1 MARMARSGRAMALER
16 RSREATN
23 ARHFRAGVYTLA
35 TLLLLGVLAV
45 TINLSFGLPFNLSLF
60 PPGQDYSVKAAFT
73 DANGV
78 SRGADVVING
88 HTVGQVSG
96 VDLSGNRAVV
106 TMRVSPHYAP
116 LHQFTT
122 ARIRYSTL
130 LAQKYIEIT
139 PVNGG
144 AEIASGGT
152 IRSDNTLSPVDFD
165 QFLSALDPE
174 TRARLQTLIQQAGS
188 GLDGQQLTIND
199 LLTQLNGLSQESV
212 APLSTFHQ
220 HSADLDRIIA
230 NLAIVSN
237 RLAQSHQ
244 QLGDLVGSM
253 SDVTGTLAE
262 KDTALASLITHLGN
276 VMGDFNATLA
286 GNEKNFHT
294 TIVTLDPLMSQ
305 LNGTLTLVYSDSQMM
320 IGQINVN
327 NKVLQ
332 PQLVSATSQRDGEG
346 NILRQFFVVYPACD
360 PSPTPIPQSSG
371 SCQHGSA
378 SSAAPA
384 AVTVPSLPGVPTLQ
398 LPQCLPTPSPPKLPS
413 PTLSPLP
420 CPSIKLPT
428 PSPTAPCVPLPTPPK
443 LPTPSPSHSLCP
455 SLPGVSLPPIG
466 SVPDWLSLLLGGG
479 NP

>member
-1 MARMARSGRAMALER
+1 MRRIGRTGSAIALER
-16 RSREATN
+16 RSREAVN
-23 ARHFRAGVYTLA
+23 ARHFRAGIYTLA
-35 TLLLLGVLAV
+35 ALLLLGVLAV
-45 TINLSFGLPFNLSLF
+45 TINLSFGLPFNLSLV
-60 PPGQDYSVKAAFT
+60 PPGQDYSVKAAFS

-78 SRGADVVING
+78 SRGADVVISG
-88 HTVGQVSG
+88 HTVGQVTGVEVSG
-96 VDLSGNRAVV
+96 SRALV

-116 LHQFTT
+116 LHEFTT

-144 AEIASGGT
+144 PEIASGGT

-174 TRARLQTLIQQAGS
+174 TRARLQTLIQQAGA

-220 HSADLDRIIA
+220 HSADIDRIVA
-230 NLAIVSN
+230 NLAIVSG
-237 RLAQSHQ
+237 RLAESHQ

-253 SDVTGTLAE
+253 SDVTGTLANH
-262 KDTALASLITHLGN
+262 DAALASLITHLSN

-286 GNEKNFHT
+286 GNEQNFHT
-294 TIVTLDPLMSQ
+294 TIVTLDPLVSQ
-305 LNGTLTLVYSDSQMM
+305 LNGTLTLVYSDSQVM

-332 PQLVSATSQRDGEG
+332 PQLVSATSQRDGDG
-346 NILRQFFVVYPACD
+346 NILRELLVLYPACD
-360 PSPTPIPQSSG
+360 PNPTPIPQSNG
-371 SCQHGSA
+371 TCQHGTGS
-378 SSAAPA
+378 APA
-384 AVTVPSLPGVPTLQ
+384 ASALSVPSLPGVPTLQ
-398 LPQCLPTPSPPKLPS
+398 LPQCLPTPSPPKLPT

-420 CPSIKLPT
+420 CPSVKLPT
-428 PSPTAPCVPLPTPPK
+428 PSPTAPCMPTPTPPK
-443 LPTPSPSHSLCP
+443 LPTPSPSLSVCP
-455 SLPGVSLPPIG
+455 SIPGASIPIG
-466 SVPDWLSLLLGGG
+466 SIPDWLSLLLGGG